1 MPIPSF
7 APLRKALLV
16 AATLLL
22 ALGCSL
28 HRANKAFDEGRFDE
42 AVAEYRAVLRNDP
55 TNTKARIG
63 IKRASQRAAESHLYL
78 ARQAEG
84 RGFNDTVLSEVRK
97 ALVLDPDNQIAQDW
111 LIRLETKAAKEK
123 AEADAM
129 EDLELMKAKADS
141 QNVVQLNP
149 RSMDGIDLNFSRRTS
164 LREIFATLSKASGV
178 NIIPHTSFQDQSV
191 SIDLRGLPFQRVLDT
206 LMLQND
212 LFYKVIDKNTI
223 MIFKAT
229 AQNREQYENQ
239 ILKTYYLANADPTE
253 LRSTLTT
260 INPQLRVFTDKR
272 VNAIIVKAKPL
283 DLTIVD
289 QVIRTLDK
297 AKAEVMVYLELMEV
311 TENSL
316 EQVGLLPVLNATDTS
331 GTYRM
336 GATTV
341 NNTSGMNTNSGFTK
355 IHTADIRV
363 LFPNLALDFLKSNG
377 DARMVASPNVRVLSG
392 ETGEVNIG
400 EKISTTQSQLSL
412 PTTGTTGTTS
422 ASSLL
427 GGVGQT
433 SFSYEDVG
441 VKIKVEPRVHHN
453 GEITLKIDSTV
464 TTLKSGSQPGRPD
477 LGKREIKTSA
487 RLRDGETAIFGGL
500 LKDEEQKS
508 LQGVWGLSDI
518 PFIGRLIGNTRNSKA
533 KTDVILTIR
542 AVLVR
547 KPDLSEQDMAPFNP
561 EDATSKAGPFST
573 APGKKPAPASAA
585 QTSTPASTPTSTS
598 AIKPAIT
605 KPVTPTA
612 PGTAPGT
619 AAPVSAPA
627 TAPGTT
633 APTGPVTPAT
643 DQPGQAA
650 TAPAVP
656 PSTAIQDKDK
666 KPPTPADQPPAPSDL
681 VIFMSPVASE
691 IKVGETV
698 RINLTV
704 SGGNGLSSGAL
715 ELRLPPGL
723 KLQSVAPGEFI
734 TSEGGSLEQFPGK
747 DGVLKLTF
755 KRNPAGTDSG
765 PFATL
770 ELVGLTAGNAPVL
783 IQSGQ
788 FLVGTSPISGRWSNA
803 LVTVQ

>member
-1 MPIPSF
+1 MPTPSF
-7 APLRKALLV
+7 ALLRKPLMVVAALL
-16 AATLLL
+16 LL
-22 ALGCSL
+22 LGCSL
-28 HRANKAFDEGRFDE
+28 HRANKAFDEGRFDD
-42 AVAEYRAVLRNDP
+42 AVIEYRSVLRSDP

-63 IKRASQRAAESHLYL
+63 IKRASQRAAESHLSL
-78 ARQAEG
+78 ARQADMK
-84 RGFNDTVLSEVRK
+84 GFSDTVLAEVRK

-111 LIRLETKAAKEK
+111 LIRLEQKAAREK
-123 AEADAM
+123 AEADAVD
-129 EDLELMKAKADS
+129 DLEVMKTKADS
-141 QNVVQLNP
+141 LNVVQLNP
-149 RSMDGIDLNFSRRTS
+149 HSIEGIDLNFSRKTS
-164 LREIFATLSKASGV
+164 LREIFSTLSRASGV
-178 NIIPHTSFQDQSV
+178 NIISHSSFQDQSV
-191 SIDLRGLPFQRVLDT
+191 SIDLRGLAFQRVLDT

-212 LFYKVIDKNTI
+212 LFYKMIDKNTI
-223 MIFKAT
+223 MVFKAT
-229 AQNREQYENQ
+229 PQNREQYENQ
-239 ILKTYYLANADPTE
+239 IIKTYYLSNADPAE

-283 DLTIVD
+283 ELAIVD
-289 QVIRTLDK
+289 QVIRSLDK

-316 EQVGLLPVLNATDTS
+316 EQAGLLPVLNASDTS
-331 GTYRM
+331 GTYRV

-377 DARMVASPNVRVLSG
+377 DARLVASPNVRVLSG

-412 PTTGTTGTTS
+412 PTTGATNTS
-422 ASSLL
+422 SAASLL

-433 SFSYEDVG
+433 SYSYEDVG
-441 VKIKVEPRVHHN
+441 VKIKVEPRVHNN
-453 GEITLKIDSTV
+453 GEITLKIDSLV

-508 LQGVWGLSDI
+508 LQGIWGLSDI

-547 KPDLSEQDMAPFNP
+547 KPVLTDLDMAPFNP
-561 EDATSKAGPFST
+561 DDATAKAGPFT
-573 APGKKPAPASAA
+573 PEPAKKLPAGAPVPNPTTPAI
-585 QTSTPASTPTSTS
+585 PASTP
-598 AIKPAIT
+598 
-605 KPVTPTA
+605 
-612 PGTAPGT
+612 
-619 AAPVSAPA
+619 AAPAL
-627 TAPGTT
+627 
-633 APTGPVTPAT
+633 
-643 DQPGQAA
+643 
-650 TAPAVP
+650 APAVP
-656 PSTAIQDKDK
+656 GSTPAAQPAPGQPPPPTAPSDAIQDK
-666 KPPTPADQPPAPSDL
+666 KPATPTDPPPAPSDL

-691 IKVGETV
+691 IKAGERV
-698 RINLTV
+698 RISLTV
-704 SGGNGLSSGAL
+704 SGGGGLSSGTL

-723 KLQSVAPGEFI
+723 RLQGVTPGDFI
-734 TSEGGSLEQFPGK
+734 TGDGGSLEQFPGK
-747 DGVLKLTF
+747 DGLLKLVF
-755 KRNPAGTDSG
+755 KRNPKSSDSG

-770 ELVGLTAGNAPVL
+770 DLEGLTAGNAPVL

>member
-7 APLRKALLV
+7 APLRKLLLI
-16 AATLLL
+16 AAALLL
-22 ALGCSL
+22 AVGCSL
-28 HRANKAFDEGRFDE
+28 HKANKAFDEGRYDE
-42 AVAEYRAVLRNDP
+42 AVVEYRTVLRRDP

-63 IKRASQRAAESHLYL
+63 IKRASQRASEAHLSL

-84 RGFNDTVLSEVRK
+84 RGFNDTVLQEVRK
-97 ALVLDPDNQIAQDW
+97 ALVLDPDSQIAQDW

-123 AEADAM
+123 AEADAVD
-129 EDLELMKAKADS
+129 DLEVMKAKADAV
-141 QNVVQLNP
+141 NVVQLNP
-149 RSMDGIDLNFSRRTS
+149 RSMEGLDLNFSRKTS

-178 NIIPHTSFQDQSV
+178 NIIAHTSYQDQSV
-191 SIDLRGLPFQRVLDT
+191 SIDLRGLSFQRVLDT

-223 MIFKAT
+223 MVFKAT
-229 AQNREQYENQ
+229 PQNREAYENQ
-239 ILKTYYLANADPTE
+239 IIKTYYLSFADPNE

-272 VNAIIVKAKPL
+272 VNALIVKAKPL
-283 DLTIVD
+283 ELAIVD

-297 AKAEVMVYLELMEV
+297 GKAEIMVYLELMEV

-316 EQVGLLPVLNATDTS
+316 EQIGLLPVLNASDSS
-331 GTYRM
+331 GTYRF

-377 DARMVASPNVRVLSG
+377 DARLVASPNVRVVSG

-400 EKISTTQSQLSL
+400 EKISTTQSQISGLGG
-412 PTTGTTGTTS
+412 TGGANTQ

-427 GGVGQT
+427 AGAAQT

-441 VKIKVEPRVHHN
+441 VKIKVEPRVHNN
-453 GEITLKIDSTV
+453 GEITLKIDSLV
-464 TTLKSGSQPGRPD
+464 TTLKSGSTPGRPD

-518 PFIGRLIGNTRNSKA
+518 PLIGRLIGNTRNSKA

-547 KPDLSEQDMAPFNP
+547 KPVMTEQDMAPFNP
-561 EDATSKAGPFST
+561 EDATAKAGPFAPELAKKSPAPAPKPAAPVRQPT
-573 APGKKPAPASAA
+573 PTPIPAVTPAPGSAVTPAPVPPPAAPPAAPDAIQEKKPA
-585 QTSTPASTPTSTS
+585 
-598 AIKPAIT
+598 
-605 KPVTPTA
+605 
-612 PGTAPGT
+612 G
-619 AAPVSAPA
+619 
-627 TAPGTT
+627 
-633 APTGPVTPAT
+633 
-643 DQPGQAA
+643 
-650 TAPAVP
+650 
-656 PSTAIQDKDK
+656 
-666 KPPTPADQPPAPSDL
+666 PADVPPAPSDL
-681 VIFMSPVASE
+681 VIFMSPVATE
-691 IKVGETV
+691 IKAGEKV
-698 RINLTV
+698 RITLTV
-704 SGGNGLSSGAL
+704 SGGGGLSSGTL

-723 KLQSVAPGEFI
+723 RLQAVTPGEFI
-734 TSEGGSLEQFPGK
+734 TGEGGSLEQFPGK
-747 DGVLKLTF
+747 DGLLKLVF
-755 KRNPAGTDSG
+755 RRNAAGTDAG
-765 PFATL
+765 PFVALDL
-770 ELVGLTAGNAPVL
+770 EGLTAGNAPVL

-788 FLVGTSPISGRWSNA
+788 FLVGTAPISGRWSNA